1 MADKK
6 VTQLT
11 ELTTT
16 NDEDQLLIVD
26 DPNGTPVSK
35 RVTVKNFFST
45 VPANTSFTANVTVS
59 GNKVLLASN
68 LVTTKATTVN
78 TFITT
83 MTASNPSTNNATTE
97 SLSVGQMFFTNTHL
111 YIAVNA
117 TSIKRVAL
125 STF

>member
-26 DPNGTPVSK
+26 DPNGTPASK
-35 RVTVKNFFST
+35 RINVKNFFST

-78 TFITT
+78 TMITT
-83 MTASNPSTNNATTE
+83 LKSNPSSNNTATE
-97 SLSVGQMFFTNTHL
+97 SLSVGQMFSSNTHL
-111 YIAVNA
+111 YICVNA

-125 STF
+125 STFS

>member
-6 VTQLT
+6 VSQLT
-11 ELTTT
+11 SLTTT
-16 NDEDQLLIVD
+16 AAPDLLLIVD

-35 RVTVKNFFST
+35 SITIKNLFGA
-45 VPANTSFTANVTVS
+45 VPANTAFSANVTVS
-59 GNKVLLASN
+59 GNRALFSSN
-68 LVTTKATTVN
+68 VRVTKATTVN

-83 MTASNPSTNNATTE
+83 LKTTPSTNNATTE

-117 TSIKRVAL
+117 TTIKRVAL

>member
-26 DPNGTPVSK
+26 DPNGTPASK
-35 RVTVKNFFST
+35 RINVKNFFST
-45 VPANTSFTANVTVS
+45 VPANTSFTANVT
-59 GNKVLLASN
+59 
-68 LVTTKATTVN
+68 TKATTVN
-78 TFITT
+78 TMITT
-83 MTASNPSTNNATTE
+83 LKSNPSSNNTATE
-97 SLSVGQMFFTNTHL
+97 SLSVGQMFFSNTHL
-111 YIAVNA
+111 YICVNA

>member
-6 VTQLT
+6 VSQLT
-11 ELTTT
+11 SLTTT
-16 NDEDQLLIVD
+16 AAPDLLLIVD

-35 RVTVKNFFST
+35 SITIKNLFAT
-45 VPANTSFTANVTVS
+45 VPANTAFSANVTVS
-59 GNKVLLASN
+59 GNRALFSSN
-68 LVTTKATTVN
+68 VRVTKATTVN

-83 MTASNPSTNNATTE
+83 LKTTPSTNNATTE

-117 TSIKRVAL
+117 TTIKRVVL

>member
-26 DPNGTPVSK
+26 DPNGTPASK
-35 RVTVKNFFST
+35 RINVKNFFST

-78 TFITT
+78 TMITT
-83 MTASNPSTNNATTE
+83 LKSNPSSNNTATE
-97 SLSVGQMFFTNTHL
+97 SLSVGQMVFSNTHL
-111 YIAVNA
+111 YICVNA

>member
-26 DPNGTPVSK
+26 DPNGTPASK
-35 RVTVKNFFST
+35 RINVKNFFST
-45 VPANTSFTANVTVS
+45 VPANTSLTANVTVS

-78 TFITT
+78 TMITT
-83 MTASNPSTNNATTE
+83 LKSNPSSNNTATE
-97 SLSVGQMFFTNTHL
+97 SLSVGQMFFSNTQL
-111 YIAVNA
+111 YICVNA

>member
-26 DPNGTPVSK
+26 DPNGTPASK
-35 RVTVKNFFST
+35 RINVKNFFST

-78 TFITT
+78 TMITT
-83 MTASNPSTNNATTE
+83 LKSNPSSNNTATE
-97 SLSVGQMFFTNTHL
+97 SLSVGQMFFSNTHL
-111 YIAVNA
+111 YICVNA
-117 TSIKRVAL
+117 TS
-125 STF
+125 S

>member
-6 VTQLT
+6 VSQLT
-11 ELTTT
+11 SLTTT
-16 NDEDQLLIVD
+16 AAPDLLLIVD

-35 RVTVKNFFST
+35 SITIKNLFST
-45 VPANTSFTANVTVS
+45 VPANTAFSANVTVS
-59 GNKVLLASN
+59 GNRALFSSN
-68 LVTTKATTVN
+68 VQVTKATTVN

-83 MTASNPSTNNATTE
+83 LTASNPSTNNATTE

-117 TSIKRVAL
+117 TTIKRVAL

>member
-26 DPNGTPVSK
+26 DPNGTPASK
-35 RVTVKNFFST
+35 RINVKNFFST

-78 TFITT
+78 TMITT
-83 MTASNPSTNNATTE
+83 LKSNPSSNNTATE
-97 SLSVGQMFFTNTHL
+97 SLSVGQMFFSNTHL
-111 YIAVNA
+111 Y
-117 TSIKRVAL
+117 L
-125 STF
+125 SLIHISEPTRPY

>member
-11 ELTTT
+11 SLTTT
-16 NDEDQLLIVD
+16 AAPDLLLIVD

-35 RVTVKNFFST
+35 SITIKNLFAT
-45 VPANTSFTANVTVS
+45 VPANTAFSANVTVS
-59 GNKVLLASN
+59 GNRALFSSN
-68 LVTTKATTVN
+68 VQVTKATTVN

-83 MTASNPSTNNATTE
+83 LGSAPGSNNASTE
-97 SLSVGQMFFTNTHL
+97 SLSVGQMYFTNTHL

-117 TSIKRVAL
+117 TTIKRVAL